1 MTNARQRL
9 LEILAEKSFRLGEF
23 KLSSGATS
31 DYYIDCR
38 TTTLDAEGA
47 RLSGRVMLDA
57 IRAYGWNPQA
67 IGGMTLG
74 ADPIVVAAAV
84 LSAQQM
90 QVRSSPVQPDLPAW
104 RINGFVVR
112 KAEKVHGMAQRI
124 EGFSEPGAQVVIVD
138 DVCTTGGST
147 IAAIEAARAAGMK
160 VIGVL
165 CLVERE
171 EAGGR
176 ANVERMAHPAPFA
189 AIFKASEIRA
199 EYLRLAQKSA
209 EDL

>member
-1 MTNARQRL
+1 MTTSHQRL
-9 LEILAEKSFRLGEF
+9 LELLAEKSFRLGQF
-23 KLSSGATS
+23 QLSSGASS

-47 RLSGRVMLDA
+47 RLAGRVVLDA
-57 IRAYGWNPQA
+57 IRTHGWNPHA

-74 ADPIVVAAAV
+74 ADPIVVAAAL

-104 RINGFVVR
+104 RINGFLVR
-112 KAEKVHGMAQRI
+112 PAEKTHGTAQRI
-124 EGFSEPGAQVVIVD
+124 EGFCEPGASVVIVD
-138 DVCTTGGST
+138 DVCTTGTSMVG
-147 IAAIEAARAAGMK
+147 AIEAARGSGMK
-160 VIGVL
+160 VVGVL

-176 ANVERMAHPAPFA
+176 ANVERAAHPAPFV
-189 AIFKASEIRA
+189 AIFKASEIRT
-199 EYLRLAQKSA
+199 EHLRQAA
-209 EDL
+209 GRP

>member
-1 MTNARQRL
+1 VITSRQRL
-9 LEILAEKSFRLGEF
+9 LELLAEKSFRLGQF
-23 KLSSGATS
+23 KLSSGGTS

-47 RLSGRVMLDA
+47 RLTGRVMLDA
-57 IRAYGWNPQA
+57 IRAYGWNPHA
-67 IGGMTLG
+67 LGGMTLG
-74 ADPIVVAAAV
+74 ADPIVVAAAL

-104 RINGFVVR
+104 RINGFLVR
-112 KAEKVHGMAQRI
+112 KADKAHGTAQRI
-124 EGFSEPGAQVVIVD
+124 EGFCEPGASVVIVD
-138 DVCTTGGST
+138 DVCTTGAST
-147 IAAIEAARAAGMK
+147 VGAIEAARAAGMK

-176 ANVERMAHPAPFA
+176 INVERAAQPAPFV
-189 AIFKASEIRA
+189 AIFKAEEIRA
-199 EYLRLAQKSA
+199 EHMRRMEKGSDNL
-209 EDL
+209 

>member
-1 MTNARQRL
+1 M
-9 LEILAEKSFRLGEF
+9 
-23 KLSSGATS
+23 
-31 DYYIDCR
+31 
-38 TTTLDAEGA
+38 
-47 RLSGRVMLDA
+47 VLDA

-74 ADPIVVAAAV
+74 ADPIVVAAAL

-104 RINGFVVR
+104 RINGFLVR
-112 KAEKVHGMAQRI
+112 KEDKAHGTAQRI
-124 EGFSEPGAQVVIVD
+124 EGFCEPGSSVVIVD

-147 IAAIEAARAAGMK
+147 VAAIEATRAAGMK

-176 ANVERMAHPAPFA
+176 ANVERVAHPAPFS
-189 AIFKASEIRA
+189 AIFKAGEIRA
-199 EYLRLAQKSA
+199 EYLRRLQQGPADA
-209 EDL
+209 MCDC

>member
-1 MTNARQRL
+1 MTTSHQRL
-9 LEILAEKSFRLGEF
+9 LELLAEKSFRLGQF
-23 KLSSGATS
+23 KLSSGASS

-47 RLSGRVMLDA
+47 RLAGRVVLDA
-57 IRAYGWNPQA
+57 IRAHGWNPHA

-74 ADPIVVAAAV
+74 ADPIVVAAAL

-104 RINGFVVR
+104 RINGFLVR
-112 KAEKVHGMAQRI
+112 QAEKTHGTAQRI
-124 EGFSEPGAQVVIVD
+124 EGFCEPGASVVIVD
-138 DVCTTGGST
+138 DVCTTGASMIG
-147 IAAIEAARAAGMK
+147 AIEAARGAGMK
-160 VIGVL
+160 VVGVL

-176 ANVERMAHPAPFA
+176 ANVERAANPAPFV

-199 EYLRLAQKSA
+199 EHMRQMAGRP
-209 EDL
+209 

>member
-1 MTNARQRL
+1 MTTSRQRL
-9 LEILAEKSFRLGEF
+9 LEILAEKSFRLGQF
-23 KLSSGATS
+23 TLSSGGVS

-47 RLSGRVMLDA
+47 RLTGRVILDT
-57 IRAYGWNPQA
+57 IRAYGWNPHA

-104 RINGFVVR
+104 RINGFLVR
-112 KAEKVHGMAQRI
+112 KGEKAHGTAQRI
-124 EGFSEPGAQVVIVD
+124 EGFCEPGASVVIVD
-138 DVCTTGGST
+138 DVVTTGTST
-147 IAAIEAARAAGMK
+147 VTAIEAARAAGMK
-160 VIGVL
+160 VIAVL

-176 ANVERMAHPAPFA
+176 ANIERAAHPAPFA
-189 AIFKASEIRA
+189 AIFKAGEVR
-199 EYLRLAQKSA
+199 EEHVRQKAGRS
-209 EDL
+209 